1 MTVDALLLLKAIL
14 LGLLEGMTEF
24 LPVSST
30 GHLIIAS
37 DLLGFTGAYTNTFVI
52 FIQLGSILG
61 VVWLYR
67 RKVTQVALTLEQPA
81 SRRFALNLLI
91 AFIPAAVIGLLFHEA
106 IKTYLFNP
114 LNVAGALIVGGILI
128 LLIERRARAPRIR
141 SVDDIGPLD
150 AFKVGLA
157 QCCAL
162 YPGVSRSGATIMGGL
177 LAGLSRTAATEF
189 SFFLAIPTMFAA
201 TLYEL
206 WQSRDLL
213 EAEDAL
219 ILAAGFV
226 SAFLSAMLVVRLF
239 LAYVA
244 RHDFSAFAWY
254 RIGFGL
260 VVLAYF
266 R

>member
-1 MTVDALLLLKAIL
+1 MIVDGLLLLKAIL
-14 LGLLEGMTEF
+14 LGILEGMTEF

-30 GHLIIAS
+30 GHLIIAR
-37 DLLGFTGAYTNTFVI
+37 DLLGFTGENSNTFVI

-67 RKVTQVALTLEQPA
+67 RKVTQVAMTLDQPA
-81 SRRFALNLLI
+81 SRRFVLNLLI
-91 AFIPAAVIGLLFHEA
+91 AFLPAAVIGLLFHGA

-114 LNVAGALIVGGILI
+114 VNVAGALIVGGILI
-128 LLIERRARAPRIR
+128 LLIERRARAPRIH
-141 SVDDIGPLD
+141 SVDDIRPLD

-177 LAGLSRTAATEF
+177 LSGLSRTAATEF

-213 EAEDAL
+213 HAGDAL
-219 ILAAGFV
+219 ILAAGFIA
-226 SAFLSAMLVVRLF
+226 AFLSAMLVVRLF

-244 RHDFSAFAWY
+244 RHDFSAFAYY

-260 VVLAYF
+260 LVLAYF
-266 R
+266 W

>member
-1 MTVDALLLLKAIL
+1 
-14 LGLLEGMTEF
+14 
-24 LPVSST
+24 
-30 GHLIIAS
+30 
-37 DLLGFTGAYTNTFVI
+37 
-52 FIQLGSILG
+52 
-61 VVWLYR
+61 
-67 RKVTQVALTLEQPA
+67 VALTLEQPA

-128 LLIERRARAPRIR
+128 LLIERRARAPRIH

-177 LAGLSRTAATEF
+177 LAGLSRTVATEF